1 MNLFST
7 TKNLSILGNLEKKNY
22 LKRLIQFIIG
32 CFIVSVA
39 YNVFIVDNKIV
50 PGGVGGIAVIVNNLL
65 GIDNTITIIVL
76 NIVLLILSF
85 ILLGVEKTRK
95 SMLGTILLP
104 LFIKLTEHF
113 NVWLEIDNTNI
124 LLSVLIG
131 GILYGIG
138 AGLVFKAG
146 FTTGGTD
153 ILNQIISKFAKI
165 SIGKSMLICDG
176 TIVLSSG
183 IFFGLDIML
192 YSVVILY
199 IISYISDRIILGIS
213 DNKIFYIVTD
223 MDKEI
228 KDFILNKLNHGV
240 TVFKAKGGYKKVRG
254 NVLMTVL
261 PTKDYYILKTGI
273 KKIDKSAFFIVTDSY
288 ELYGGEWN
296 E

>member
-65 GIDNTITIIVL
+65 DIDNTITIIVL

-288 ELYGGEWN
+288 ELYGGE
-296 E
+296 

>member
-65 GIDNTITIIVL
+65 DIDNTITIIVL
-76 NIVLLILSF
+76 NVVLLILSF

-288 ELYGGEWN
+288 ELYGGE
-296 E
+296 

>member
-7 TKNLSILGNLEKKNY
+7 TKNLAILGNLEKKNY
-22 LKRLIQFIIG
+22 LKRIIQFIIG

-95 SMLGTILLP
+95 SMLGTLLFP

-113 NVWLEIDNTNI
+113 NVWLEIDNSNV

-153 ILNQIISKFAKI
+153 ILNQIISKYAKI
-165 SIGKSMLICDG
+165 SIGKSMLISDG

-273 KKIDKSAFFIVTDSY
+273 KKIDQSAFFIVTDSY
-288 ELYGGEWN
+288 ELYGGE
-296 E
+296 

>member
-50 PGGVGGIAVIVNNLL
+50 PGGVGEIAVIVNNLL
-65 GIDNTITIIVL
+65 DIDNTITIIVL

-288 ELYGGEWN
+288 ELYGGE
-296 E
+296 